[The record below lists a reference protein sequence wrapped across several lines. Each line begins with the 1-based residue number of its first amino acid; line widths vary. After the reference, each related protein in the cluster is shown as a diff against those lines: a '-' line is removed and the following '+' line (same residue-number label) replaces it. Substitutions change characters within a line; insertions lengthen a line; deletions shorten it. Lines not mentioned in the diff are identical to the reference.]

1 MSCQD
6 GARNTGAK
14 PAAPVIPANLKCP
27 RSDSN
32 PSPFVG
38 HRSDKKTSP
47 KRGLFPGAPEATRIP
62 TPLWGAEPISKKDL
76 SKKRSLLVPPRR
88 LERLTYCS
96 ASWILVFYGLSGLD

>member
-47 KRGLFPGAPEATRIP
+47 KRGLFPGARDDSNTYPLVGRRAYIKKRPLQEEVSFGAPEATR
-62 TPLWGAEPISKKDL
+62 TPN
-76 SKKRSLLVPPRR
+76 LLLRKQALYPN
-88 LERLTYCS
+88 
-96 ASWILVFYGLSGLD
+96 